1 MNGARGFL
9 TFKEKLRDK
18 AAKVMREA
26 VLSCGTEIIL
36 DTPVDSGLLR
46 GNWQASLHTPPAGV
60 KPLKDPSGSA
70 TIAALSRAVANLQPG
85 DALFLANNL
94 PYAEAVEYGQHSRQ
108 APAGMMRVNTAH
120 WAWTVQDAARK
131 AAS

>member
-18 AAKVMREA
+18 AAKLIREA

-46 GNWQASLHTPPAGV
+46 GNWQTSLHTPPAGV
-60 KPLKDPSGSA
+60 KPLKDPSGSE
-70 TIAALSRAVANLQPG
+70 TIAALSRAVARLQP
-85 DALFLANNL
+85 ASAKRHVMVPVPQARSKTVL
-94 PYAEAVEYGQHSRQ
+94 PGRPRRA
-108 APAGMMRVNTAH
+108 
-120 WAWTVQDAARK
+120 
-131 AAS
+131 

>member
-46 GNWQASLHTPPAGV
+46 GTGRRPCIRRPPG
-60 KPLKDPSGSA
+60 
-70 TIAALSRAVANLQPG
+70 
-85 DALFLANNL
+85 
-94 PYAEAVEYGQHSRQ
+94 
-108 APAGMMRVNTAH
+108 
-120 WAWTVQDAARK
+120 
-131 AAS
+131 

>member
-18 AAKVMREA
+18 AAKLMREA

-46 GNWQASLHTPPAGV
+46 GNW
-60 KPLKDPSGSA
+60 
-70 TIAALSRAVANLQPG
+70 
-85 DALFLANNL
+85 
-94 PYAEAVEYGQHSRQ
+94 
-108 APAGMMRVNTAH
+108 
-120 WAWTVQDAARK
+120 
-131 AAS
+131 